1 MAIMKFENCHAI
13 AGFPGIGKST
23 VTKKYAGMKGFK
35 LIDFDSAVFKANMD
49 CTVKEYNL
57 TTGEFE
63 VIDNFA
69 YAYVREIHRI
79 MEAHEKRIRN
89 GECKAIP
96 LFILCSTHSD
106 VLKQLDIQE
115 IPHTIVIPGASVTA
129 KDKYV
134 ERLKARYEESVKNGD
149 SEVTQNGNKMALD
162 AVSKNYYTF
171 VNGIRNNCV
180 SKYGCVAVLGDNE
193 YFEDF
198 FITITIGMPHMLCGV
213 ENTINATKRER
224 MTRLMDYFDIC
235 NFTMGSH
242 GEIIFWSNPLIRSSG
257 DRETIEQ
264 IMHTVPR
271 LIRGQSENSAF
282 AGCPYIMLRKDVA
295 QGVLDCLNS
304 AIERLS
310 ADGSDIEAFG
320 DNAIHYERLI
330 DALDGL
336 NYLYY
341 GIKQVEVE
349 IEKEREMRKENSSNN
364 TNVLLQYKGGPASC
378 VAVDAAD
385 SVKTD

>member
-1 MAIMKFENCHAI
+1 MKFENVHVI

-23 VTKKYAGMKGFK
+23 VAKKYATKESFK
-35 LIDFDSAVFKANMD
+35 VIDFDSAVFKANMD

-57 TTGEFE
+57 TTGKFE

-69 YAYVREIHRI
+69 YAYVREIYRI
-79 MEAHEKRIRN
+79 MEAHEKRIKN
-89 GECKAIP
+89 GECKAVT
-96 LFILCSTHSD
+96 LFILCSTHTD
-106 VLKQLDIQE
+106 VLKQLDIHE

-134 ERLKARYEESVKNGD
+134 ERLKARYEESVQNGAD
-149 SEVTQNGNKMALD
+149 EVTQNGNKMALD

-171 VNGIRNNCV
+171 VNGIRNNCI
-180 SKYGCVAVLGDNE
+180 SEYGYLAVLGDNE
-193 YFEDF
+193 YLEDF
-198 FITITIGMPHMLCGV
+198 FNTLTPGMFPNLLFGV
-213 ENTINATKRER
+213 SPSINDNKQDR
-224 MTRLMDYFDIC
+224 MKRLMNNFDIH

-242 GEIIFWSNPLIRSSG
+242 GEIIFWSDPLVTSSN

-264 IMHTVPR
+264 IMNTVPA
-271 LIRGQSENSAF
+271 LIKGQSENSAF
-282 AGCPYIMLRKDVA
+282 AGCPYIMLKKDVA

-304 AIERLS
+304 AIAKLS
-310 ADGSDIEAFG
+310 TDGDDIEAFG

-341 GIKQVEVE
+341 GIKQVKAE
-349 IEKEREMRKENSSNN
+349 IEKEREKSRSSPFAFYQSLVSPN
-364 TNVLLQYKGGPASC
+364 KCGPVSC
-378 VAVDAAD
+378 VAVDTAD

>member
-1 MAIMKFENCHAI
+1 MGTMKFENCHVI

-23 VTKKYAGMKGFK
+23 VAKKYASMNSFK
-35 LIDFDSAVFKANMD
+35 VIDFDSAVFKANMD

-89 GECKAIP
+89 GECKAAT
-96 LFILCSTHSD
+96 LFILCSTHTD
-106 VLKQLDIQE
+106 VLKQLDAHE

-129 KDKYV
+129 RDKYV
-134 ERLKARYEESVKNGD
+134 ERLKVRYEESVNNGAD
-149 SEVTQNGNKMALD
+149 EVTQNGNRMALD
-162 AVSKNYYTF
+162 AVSKNYFTF

-180 SKYGCVAVLGDNE
+180 SKYGSVAVLGDDE

-198 FITITIGMPHMLCGV
+198 FTTISINMPHTLCGIA
-213 ENTINATKRER
+213 NTINATKRER
-224 MTRLMDYFDIC
+224 MTMLMDYFDIC

-242 GEIIFWSNPLIRSSG
+242 GEIIFWSNPLIKSSG
-257 DRETIEQ
+257 DRETLEK
-264 IMHTVPR
+264 IMYTVPR

-295 QGVLDCLNS
+295 QGILDCLNS
-304 AIERLS
+304 DIERLS
-310 ADGSDIEAFG
+310 ADGDDVEAFG

-341 GIKQVEVE
+341 GIKKVEAE
-349 IEKEREMRKENSSNN
+349 IEKEREMRKANSANN
-364 TNVLLQYKGGPASC
+364 TNVLARYKGGPTSF
-378 VAVDAAD
+378 VEVDAAN

>member
-1 MAIMKFENCHAI
+1 MGTMKFENAHVI

-23 VTKKYAGMKGFK
+23 VAKKYASMKSFK
-35 LIDFDSAVFKANMD
+35 VIDFDSAVFKANMD

-69 YAYVREIHRI
+69 YAYVREIRRI

-89 GECKAIP
+89 GECKAMQ

-134 ERLKARYEESVKNGD
+134 ERLTARYEESVKNGAD
-149 SEVTQNGNKMALD
+149 EVTQNGNKMALD
-162 AVSKNYYTF
+162 AVSKNYFTF
-171 VNGIRNNCV
+171 VNGIRDNCV
-180 SKYGCVAVLGDNE
+180 SKHGCVAVLGDDE

-198 FITITIGMPHMLCGV
+198 FITISIGMPHTLCGV
-213 ENTINATKRER
+213 ENTIHATKREQ

-257 DRETIEQ
+257 DRETIEK

-295 QGVLDCLNS
+295 QGILDCLNS

-310 ADGSDIEAFG
+310 ADGDDIEAFG
-320 DNAIHYERLI
+320 DNAIQYERLI

-341 GIKQVEVE
+341 GIKKVEAE
-349 IEKEREMRKENSSNN
+349 IEKEHEMWKVNSSNTSN
-364 TNVLLQYKGGPASC
+364 IVSRYKGGPVSC
-378 VAVDAAD
+378 VAVDSDD
-385 SVKTD
+385 SVKTE

>member
-1 MAIMKFENCHAI
+1 MKFENAHVI

-23 VTKKYAGMKGFK
+23 VTKKYATVKSFK
-35 LIDFDSAVFKANMD
+35 VIDFDSAVFKANMD

-69 YAYVREIHRI
+69 YAYVREIRRI

-134 ERLKARYEESVKNGD
+134 ERLKARYEESVKNGMD
-149 SEVTQNGNKMALD
+149 EVTQNGNKMALD

-180 SKYGCVAVLGDNE
+180 SKYGCVAVLGDDE

-198 FITITIGMPHMLCGV
+198 FIGLTIDMPFSLFDV
-213 ENTINATKRER
+213 EVTINSTKRER
-224 MTRLMDYFDIC
+224 MTRLMDHFDIC

-257 DRETIEQ
+257 DREAIQ
-264 IMHTVPR
+264 KIMHTVPL

-304 AIERLS
+304 AIDRLS
-310 ADGSDIEAFG
+310 ADGDDIEAFG

-330 DALDGL
+330 DALNGF
-336 NYLYY
+336 NYLYW
-341 GIKQVEVE
+341 GIKKVEAE
-349 IEKEREMRKENSSNN
+349 MEKEREMRKANALNN
-364 TNVLLQYKGGPASC
+364 TNVLLQYKGGPVSC
-378 VAVDAAD
+378 VAVDAVD
-385 SVKTD
+385 DVKHD